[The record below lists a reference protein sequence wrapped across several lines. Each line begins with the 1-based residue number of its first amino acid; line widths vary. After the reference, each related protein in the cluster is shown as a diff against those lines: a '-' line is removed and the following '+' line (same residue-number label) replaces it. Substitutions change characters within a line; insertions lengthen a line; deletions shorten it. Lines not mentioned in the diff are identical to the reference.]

1 MRHIFIVFS
10 VFLFLF
16 AILFLAPVQ
25 AKNPIQQ
32 SYLAQGNLAFVVL
45 TLSSPT
51 WTATKNI
58 ECQPVLPG
66 TKTWQSNIYFEER
79 GRMMQDFRSRNDYS
93 CKAYGGLKALKMPSL
108 NYGRVRFTRI

>member
-58 ECQPVLPG
+58 ECQPVLP
-66 TKTWQSNIYFEER
+66 
-79 GRMMQDFRSRNDYS
+79 
-93 CKAYGGLKALKMPSL
+93 YGGLKALKMPSL